1 MNKDLQNLNEDELD
15 EAVDDIL
22 EGEQKR
28 RQALRLLLDWQRDRE
43 NHQIALPAEMGT
55 SKSYLMSVSLGWVA
69 SNVYFARDLPIFK
82 KYRQKDSD
90 TISINDTTIT
100 YLQQREPDWRRQLPM
115 AIYLATRKHHK
126 FPPLLLVAYQ
136 DWVYNKNSNNW
147 GPDERALEPSLKI
160 EPLDTK
166 SFLVDLDTTNTHYFA
181 LDGQHRLMAIRGL
194 KELLE
199 GRLNAKKK
207 DGASI
212 SGKSKTREEIEKY
225 YEENCE
231 KSELEINSLQEMLNE
246 VIGVEIIP
254 AVQTNE
260 TYKEAVSR
268 LRNVF
273 VDVNEN
279 AKRLEKGQLSMLD
292 ENNGF
297 RIVGRTLMTK
307 HPLLRNRVD
316 TKSNQLSEN
325 SEDYTTLS
333 TVVNIATEY
342 LGQMPRFAEWK
353 NPILGLKD
361 VGLMRPE
368 DEEIS
373 DGLARLDEYF
383 KELEILPSHHDMMQ
397 GESVKNLRNENEGNI
412 LFRPI
417 AQVALAKA
425 VASLQLK
432 KALNLQEMIQKLVEH
447 EKARDLRLISKET
460 PWFGILC
467 DPITKKI
474 RRQKASQILC
484 ERMFFYLLGGGIED
498 KNNREML
505 RSNFFEARQGSTESG
520 ELKAYDMSG
529 ALVEKD
535 NFYLPHPWQ

>member
-1 MNKDLQNLNEDELD
+1 MNEDFLD

-22 EGEQKR
+22 ERDQKR
-28 RQALRLLLDWQRDRE
+28 RQTLRLLLDWQRDKE

-55 SKSYLMSVSLGWVA
+55 SRSYLMSVSLGWVA
-69 SNVYFARDLPIFK
+69 SNVYFARDLPIFNE
-82 KYRQKDSD
+82 YRRKDSD

-100 YLQQREPDWRRQLPM
+100 YLQQREPDYRRQLPM
-115 AIYLATRKHHK
+115 TIYLATRKHHK

-136 DWVYNKNSNNW
+136 DWVYNKNSNKW

-160 EPLDTK
+160 ESLDTK
-166 SFLVDLDTTNTHYFA
+166 SCLVDLDTANTHYFA

-194 KELLE
+194 KELLLE
-199 GRLNAKKK
+199 RHLDAKKK
-207 DGASI
+207 DGTSI
-212 SGKSKTREEIEKY
+212 AGKSKTREEIAKH
-225 YEENCE
+225 YEENYE
-231 KSELEINSLQEMLNE
+231 NPELEINRLQGMMNE

-297 RIVGRTLMTK
+297 RIVARTLMTK
-307 HPLLRNRVD
+307 HPLLKNRVD

-342 LGQMPRFAEWK
+342 LGQIPRFAEWE
-353 NPILGLKD
+353 NHILGLKD
-361 VGLMRPE
+361 VGSMRPE

-373 DGLARLDEYF
+373 DGLTRLDEYF
-383 KELEILPSHHDMMQ
+383 TELEILPSHHDMMQ
-397 GESVKNLRNENEGNI
+397 GEPVKNLRNENEGNI

-417 AQVALAKA
+417 AQVALARA
-425 VASLQLK
+425 VASLQQE
-432 KALNLQEMIQKLVEH
+432 KALSLQEMIQKLAEH
-447 EKARDLRLISKET
+447 EKARDLRLTSKET

-474 RRQKASQILC
+474 RRQKASQRLC
-484 ERMFFYLLGGGIED
+484 ERMFFYLLGGGIEEKSD
-498 KNNREML
+498 RETL
-505 RSNFFEARQGSTESG
+505 RSDFFEARQGSTESG